1 MKPRTFGP
9 ASIAGARSPPLQL
22 REGAAHVF
30 HDPPNVSDVRS
41 VKKINPNQM
50 VHLTEMPVEQTG
62 RHAFLMK
69 IDPLYADVI
78 VQRWERFT
86 GRKAE
91 RAESPASQH
100 SEALLSEG

>member
-9 ASIAGARSPPLQL
+9 ASIAGGRSLPLQL
-22 REGAAHVF
+22 REGAAHIF

-50 VHLTEMPVEQTG
+50 VHLTEKTVEQTG
-62 RHAFLMK
+62 RHAFL
-69 IDPLYADVI
+69 IELDPLYTDVI
-78 VQRWERFT
+78 AQRWEKFT

-91 RAESPASQH
+91 RVESPASQH